1 MYIYRLDAGS
11 DSETSLRENIKPY
24 SQKKKKAIQSIYP
37 LNSEL

>member
-24 SQKKKKAIQSIYP
+24 SQFTHKIPKLSH
-37 LNSEL
+37 SELKYL